1 MSSVSF
7 APLLPWPIIAVSALA
22 AAILIALGLRA
33 RLRGAWLRA
42 LTLVLLVLAITNP
55 SFVSEIRDPLSSI
68 VAIVVDKSQ
77 SQNTPERQKQTD
89 MAVSQLKDRL
99 SKISGIEPRVIE
111 VRNRTDNNAPSTQL
125 FSALTSALS
134 DLPPTRIGGAVLV
147 TDGQVHDIPD
157 NIDQLGF
164 NAPVHALITGEEDE
178 FDRRV
183 EVVKA
188 QRFGVVKEPQ
198 QLTFRVVDEG
208 KSPGGD
214 ALVKVRLNGE
224 PIGKLRVVPGR
235 DQNMEFQLE
244 KGGENIV
251 ELQVDD
257 LPGEVT
263 TSNNTAVHVI
273 DGIRQNLRVLL
284 VSGAPHMGERAWRN
298 LLKSDTS
305 VDLVHFTILRPPEK
319 QDGTPINE
327 LSLIAFPTRELF
339 VDKINDFD
347 LIIFDRYQHR
357 GVLPILYYDYIDE
370 YVRNGG
376 ALLVAA
382 GPEYAGVHTIAQTP
396 LADILPALPNGG
408 VDEEPYYPRLSDI
421 GRKHPVTRGL
431 RGADSEPP
439 AWDRWFRTVNVSK
452 PTGETVMLG
461 ANKEPLLVLNHE
473 GEGRVAMLLS
483 DQGWLWE
490 RGYDGGGPHVALYRR
505 IAHWLMKE
513 PELEEEALTAK
524 SSGLSVEITRQT
536 LADSVPPANVTL
548 PSGTNVAVQLMKE
561 EPGLYR
567 GRFTAEEPGL
577 LHIKNGDLTTLLHL
591 GAVDAP
597 EFKAEI
603 STTETLKDIA
613 ESTHGIVARVA
624 NGDNVKLPQILPVR
638 GQVRMDGGN
647 RMLFRLTDETVLKG
661 INTLPLFTGLLGL
674 VALLL
679 AVSTMWW
686 REGR

>member
-1 MSSVSF
+1 MSSISF
-7 APLLPWPIIAVSALA
+7 APLLPWPVIAAGAFVA
-22 AAILIALGLRA
+22 AVLIAIGLRA

-42 LTLVLLVLAITNP
+42 TALVLLLLAICNP

-77 SQNTPERQKQTD
+77 SQQLPERQAQTD
-89 MAVSQLKDRL
+89 MAVTALQERL
-99 SKISGIEPRVIE
+99 SKLSGIEPRVIE
-111 VRNRTDNNAPSTQL
+111 VRNKSDNNSPSTQL
-125 FSALTSALS
+125 FTALTSALS

-164 NAPVHALITGEEDE
+164 NAPVHALITGREDE

-188 QRFGVVKEPQ
+188 PRFGLVKEPQ
-198 QLTFRVVDEG
+198 ELTFRVVDDG
-208 KSPGGD
+208 KSPGGE
-214 ALVKVRLNGE
+214 ALVTVRLNGE
-224 PIGKLRVVPGR
+224 EFGKVRAVPGR
-235 DQNMEFQLE
+235 EQTMQFTLD
-244 KGGENIV
+244 KGGENV
-251 ELQVDD
+251 LELQVAA

-263 TSNNTAVHVI
+263 ATNNTAVHVI

-357 GVLPILYYDYIDE
+357 GVLPILYYDYIGE

-382 GPEYAGVHTIAQTP
+382 GPEYASTHTIADTP
-396 LADILPALPNGG
+396 LADILPALPTGN
-408 VDEEPYYPRLSDI
+408 VDNEPYYPRLSDI

-439 AWDRWFRTVNVSK
+439 AWDRWFRTVDVNRPS
-452 PTGETVMLG
+452 GETVMVG
-461 ANKEPLLVLNHE
+461 ANEDPLLVLNHE

-490 RGYDGGGPHVALYRR
+490 RGYNEGGPHVALYRR

-513 PELEEEALTAK
+513 PELEEEALTAT
-524 SSGLSVEITRQT
+524 SQGLTVEITRQT
-536 LADSVPPANVTL
+536 LADSAEPATVKL
-548 PSGTNVAVQLMKE
+548 PSGESVQVPLTRE

-567 GRFTAEEPGL
+567 GRFTAEETGL
-577 LHIKNGDLTTLLHL
+577 LHIQNGDLTTLLHL

-597 EFKAEI
+597 EFKAEV
-603 STTETLKDIA
+603 STTETLQNIA
-613 ESTHGIVARVA
+613 SASHGIVQRLAD
-624 NGDNVKLPQILPVR
+624 GDGIKLPQILPVR
-638 GQVRMDGGN
+638 GQVRIDSGN
-647 RMLFRLTDETVLKG
+647 RMVFRLTDETVLKG

-674 VALLL
+674 AALLM
-679 AVSTMWW
+679 AVSAMWW